1 MKWNEM
7 FSLRLSELITKHIQS
22 DKEMQLRTEE
32 KSLQESICYIIN
44 KNFQE
49 EKDLNKE
56 VEDMMDDLEDQGETF
71 ERHKMRPL
79 IKSRLAK
86 KRGFVL

>member
-1 MKWNEM
+1 MRWNEM
-7 FSLRLSELITKHIQS
+7 FSLRLSELIAKHIQL
-22 DKEMQLRTEE
+22 DKEIQLLVEE
-32 KSLQESICYIIN
+32 KSLQESIASVIN

-49 EKDLNKE
+49 EKDLNRE
-56 VEDMMDDLEDQGETF
+56 VEKMMDDLEDQGETF

>member
-1 MKWNEM
+1 MKWNDM
-7 FSLRLSELITKHIQS
+7 FSLRLSEIVAKHIQS
-22 DKEMQLRTEE
+22 DKGIKLLVEE
-32 KSLQESICYIIN
+32 KSLQDSITGVIDS
-44 KNFQE
+44 NFQE

-56 VEDMMDDLEDQGETF
+56 VEKLMDDLEDQGESF